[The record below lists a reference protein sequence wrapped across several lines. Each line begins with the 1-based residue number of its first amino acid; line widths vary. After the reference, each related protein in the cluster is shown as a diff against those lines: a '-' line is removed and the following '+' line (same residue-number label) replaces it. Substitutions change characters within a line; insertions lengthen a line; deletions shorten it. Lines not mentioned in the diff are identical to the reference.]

1 MSSKTIKAAIEGSI
15 ANPKAAKAVLDAVNS
30 SAAQGELAELDAAAA
45 VADIA
50 DPSTADAEE
59 CAEKINELLESL
71 RDAGILASA

>member
-1 MSSKTIKAAIEGSI
+1 MASKIVKAAIEGSI
-15 ANPKAAKAVLDAVNS
+15 ANPKAAKAVLDSLDAVS
-30 SAAQGELAELDAAAA
+30 AQGELAELDAAAA

-50 DPSTADAEE
+50 DPSSASAED